1 MEKLNIKKF
10 LFFGI
15 IIASLSTPV
24 EAAIISIGGT
34 PVKFTTASRFIGTTG
49 MFDESSSPYG
59 NIDPSTS
66 LFKNTITSDV
76 GTYVYG
82 HSASAT
88 INVGF
93 NTTSNIQAHSGN
105 DLVIYTIGNGYNF
118 NLHVLDT
125 GGTEMLGSNGRDYSV
140 STNNATSSC
149 LSGYSP
155 CVPISAT
162 AIDLPDS
169 INGTKIGTISI
180 NIGSTYN
187 RTYSSRGSTFTAYSN
202 FSLAGAITPVPLPL
216 PLFLFSSGL
225 VLLGWFGR
233 KKTV

>member
-1 MEKLNIKKF
+1 MGKLNIKKI
-10 LFFGI
+10 LFFSI
-15 IIASLSTPV
+15 VITSLSTSV

-34 PVKFTTASRFIGTTG
+34 PVKFTAASKFIGTTG
-49 MFDESSSPYG
+49 TFDESSSPYG
-59 NIDPSTS
+59 NIDPLTS
-66 LFKNTITSDV
+66 AFKSVVTSDV

-93 NTTSNIQAHSGN
+93 NTTSNIHAHSGN

-118 NLHVLDT
+118 NLRVLDT
-125 GGTEMLGSNGRDYSV
+125 GGTEMLGSNGKDYSV
-140 STNNATSSC
+140 SKNNATSSC

-180 NIGSTYN
+180 NIGSNYNGTY
-187 RTYSSRGSTFTAYSN
+187 TSAGSTYTAYSN
-202 FSLAGAITPVPLPL
+202 FALAGAITPVPLPL
-216 PLFLFSSGL
+216 PLLLFSSGL
-225 VLLGWFGR
+225 IFLGWFGR
-233 KKTV
+233 KKTI